1 MVLFSTSG
9 RLSSVKFRVGASAVW
24 RSAYVGVALFAGSHA
39 LAAKPTF
46 DVRECSVPAAA
57 AHARCG
63 VVYVPENYAKPHVRK
78 IPLNVIVLPATRA
91 PAQNA
96 HAQYDLEGGPGFGVT
111 GFLKFYTG
119 EGAPYRATHDIVLA
133 DMRGTGGS
141 NPLHCFDIEEREKR
155 QPTAPMYPPELVRA
169 CADVLSVANDPS
181 QYTTAAAARDID
193 AVRIALGYRQLDL
206 NAVSYGTTLA
216 LRYIADYPARV
227 RTAVLTGA
235 VPANRTPPRYHAIA
249 AEASLKRLAAG
260 CLADIDCE
268 KQFGNLQTNL
278 HAALSRVSAVPGFTA
293 PVFMEQLRKLL
304 YAPGTRVHI
313 PYLLSRAAQG
323 DFTAFTESRG
333 DGAFSDGLYLSITC
347 SESFAWMDVNAAIE
361 ASRASQFGS
370 YRLER
375 QRDACKQ
382 WPASARDANLMKQAD
397 SRVPVLFITGE
408 LDPVSPSDWTREV
421 AKHFLNS
428 RIVSV
433 PHGAHVFDGLS
444 GLDTCLDAVTVRFM
458 NVAALDL
465 DTSCFNTMSPPPFGA
480 AP

>member
-1 MVLFSTSG
+1 
-9 RLSSVKFRVGASAVW
+9 VKFTVIATAAW
-24 RSAYVGVALFAGSHA
+24 LACLPAF
-39 LAAKPTF
+39 AAKPTF
-46 DVRECSVPAAA
+46 DARECSASAAA

-63 VVYVPENYAKPHVRK
+63 VVYVPENYAKPHLRK
-78 IPLNVIVLPATRA
+78 IPLNVIVLPATQ
-91 PAQNA
+91 PPPENT
-96 HAQYDLEGGPGFGVT
+96 HAQYDLEGGPGFAVT
-111 GFLKFYTG
+111 GFLKFYAG

-141 NPLHCFDIEEREKR
+141 NPLHCFDIEAREKR
-155 QPTAPMYPPELVRA
+155 LPTAPMYPPELVKA

-193 AVRIALGYRQLDL
+193 AVRVALGFRQLDL

-216 LRYIADYPARV
+216 LRYIADYPTRV

-249 AEASLKRLAAG
+249 AEVSLKRLG
-260 CLADIDCE
+260 EECSADADCE
-268 KQFGNLQTNL
+268 KQSGNLQANL
-278 HAALSRVSAVPGFTA
+278 HAALTRVATVPGFTA
-293 PVFMEQLRKLL
+293 PVFMEQLRKRL
-304 YAPGTRVHI
+304 YAPATRVRI
-313 PYLLSRAAQG
+313 PYLLSLAAQG
-323 DFTAFTESRG
+323 DFTAFTEASQ
-333 DGAFSDGLYLSITC
+333 DSTFSDGLYLSITC

-361 ASRASQFGS
+361 AARNSHFGP

-382 WPASARDANLMKQAD
+382 WPVSARDVNLMKQPS
-397 SRVPVLFITGE
+397 SRVPVLFITGD
-408 LDPVSPSDWTREV
+408 LDPVSPSDWTHEV
-421 AKHFLNS
+421 AKHFANS

-444 GLDTCLDAVTVRFM
+444 GLDTCLDAVTIRFM
-458 NVAALDL
+458 NSAALDL